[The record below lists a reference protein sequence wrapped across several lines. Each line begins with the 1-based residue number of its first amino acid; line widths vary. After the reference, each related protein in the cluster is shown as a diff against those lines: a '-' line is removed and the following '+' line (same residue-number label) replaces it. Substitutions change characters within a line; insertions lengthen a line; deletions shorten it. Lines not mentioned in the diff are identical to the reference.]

1 MRRFEFRGKRISDNT
16 WCEGE
21 YPCKET
27 YLGEYTGYSLLNK
40 EDYNSTQETVHS
52 NTIGQLALYI
62 NRDLRIF
69 EHDIVK
75 ITFHDGASFEESAF
89 EPGGFF
95 IGKIKYLAGCF
106 FVFHKDGTYIPLYA
120 IVDVDGSQIEILGN
134 IFDNPEL
141 LE

>member
-1 MRRFEFRGKRISDNT
+1 MRKLEFRGKRVSDNT
-16 WCEGE
+16 WVEGDI
-21 YPCKET
+21 PSHI
-27 YLGEYTGYSLLNK
+27 SLLRVGTDSI
-40 EDYNSTQETVHS
+40 EPVFE

-62 NRDLRIF
+62 NKDLRVF

-75 ITFHDGASFEESAF
+75 ITFHDGASFEESGF

-106 FVFHKDGTYIPLYA
+106 FVFHKDGTYIPLHA

-134 IFDNPEL
+134 IFDNPEVWIGN
-141 LE
+141 E